1 MLCRRKEGALDAH
14 RRDHIKRAD
23 DHSEG
28 HPDSL
33 ALKPADRVVLVMEGN
48 HAILY
53 LLRGTILDAAA
64 SVKSPA
70 GKKPL
75 DFRAVRGEV
84 QRRIAKR
91 AVTRGR

>member
-1 MLCRRKEGALDAH
+1 MPIAVITTKGQMTLPKTIR
-14 RRDHIKRAD
+14 
-23 DHSEG
+23 
-28 HPDSL
+28 DSL
-33 ALKPADRVVLVMEGN
+33 ALKPADRVVLIMEGN

-53 LLRGTILDAAA
+53 PLRGTILDAAA